1 MGCMYTPASRWAGV
15 EDKPLMPCM
24 RWRLWC
30 TLCCVSRLACSA
42 IAFRFRRVCVAI
54 TNSWCVFVVGARCGS
69 QPPGHRLAHD
79 TGVTISLPWTHAF
92 SRCGWWSLWQTWSPQ
107 KKSSLLQAVFF
118 RRDDSDCYWTSDCAS
133 AWDWC
138 DLRAFAINRSW
149 RDFTI
154 NWSCVTGETSLST
167 GTGNQFNLVVPS
179 ARERSPKLRRQ
190 AWLLLA
196 YQLSGADDL
205 RSLLLELVDGNP
217 RVTND

>member
-1 MGCMYTPASRWAGV
+1 MFLWLVLGVVVSHLGIVWHMTRESPSACPERMRSRAVGGGPFRKPGV
-15 EDKPLMPCM
+15 P
-24 RWRLWC
+24 
-30 TLCCVSRLACSA
+30 
-42 IAFRFRRVCVAI
+42 RRI
-54 TNSWCVFVVGARCGS
+54 
-69 QPPGHRLAHD
+69 
-79 TGVTISLPWTHAF
+79 
-92 SRCGWWSLWQTWSPQ
+92 
-107 KKSSLLQAVFF
+107 SSLLQAVFF

-154 NWSCVTGETSLST
+154 DWSCVTGETSLST
-167 GTGNQFNLVVPS
+167 GTGNQCNLVVPS

>member
-1 MGCMYTPASRWAGV
+1 M
-15 EDKPLMPCM
+15 
-24 RWRLWC
+24 
-30 TLCCVSRLACSA
+30 
-42 IAFRFRRVCVAI
+42 
-54 TNSWCVFVVGARCGS
+54 
-69 QPPGHRLAHD
+69 
-79 TGVTISLPWTHAF
+79 
-92 SRCGWWSLWQTWSPQ
+92 
-107 KKSSLLQAVFF
+107 QAVFF

-167 GTGNQFNLVVPS
+167 GTGNQCNLVVPS

-217 RVTND
+217 RVTNAITQHVAETQLNSSCHARFHLRNSPFLLSLFLCIILALFQRAALDVTKRLKCTRSQLHCHLLTATFSAAGLGCCHFYCVLICHWRSIAVF